1 MVAQFWLERFPVTE
15 EVAGSSPVH
24 PAKTQRYIITTTVTN
39 KEIAQLFR
47 DVAAS
52 YSIKNEAKFRF
63 QLLAYQN
70 AADAIEGLSTQ
81 VHDLYKEGKLDDIPG
96 IGKTLKERLEELL
109 ETGKVKHFEEVMRG
123 IPEPVF
129 LLMKVPSIGPKKA
142 YRLAT
147 EFKLNKNETAID
159 DLKKVGEKG
168 EIAKLEGFGEK
179 SQSDILRALE
189 EYKKGF
195 GKTTKMLLPY
205 AGEIASDMLDYLKR
219 DKNVKEALPL
229 GSLRRRKPLV
239 GDIDIAVVS
248 NDPAKTIEHFTK
260 YPRSSRIIER
270 GPSGSSLLTT
280 GGAQID
286 LLVLEPV
293 QWGSLLQHF
302 TGSKDHNVHLR
313 ELALKKGL
321 SLNEKGI
328 KNVKTEKVK
337 KFSKEE
343 DFYEELGMDWIPP
356 EMREDSGEIELA
368 LAHKLPKIIDVKDI
382 KGDFH
387 LHSSFPVEQSH
398 DQGQSSIE
406 EMTQMAKDLGYEYL
420 GFSEHN
426 PSQSKHTKAQIVSL
440 LKKRNDEIDR
450 VSKKL
455 KLPIFK
461 LMETDI
467 LPDGSL
473 ALPDEALDEL
483 DGSIVSIHSVFKMDK
498 DQMTKRIIKGLSHP
512 KAKILAHPTGRL
524 LNERNGYEVDFE
536 TLFKFCRENNKA
548 LEINAYPNRLDLE
561 GPVIRMAIEVGVKLT
576 IDTDSHEKSQMMLMP
591 YGVFQARRGWAK
603 KSDIINCQKPE
614 VVVEWFKS

>member
-1 MVAQFWLERFPVTE
+1 M
-15 EVAGSSPVH
+15 
-24 PAKTQRYIITTTVTN
+24 TN
-39 KEIAQLFR
+39 KEIAELFR
-47 DVAAS
+47 NVAAS
-52 YSIKNEAKFRF
+52 YSIKNDAKFRF

-81 VHDLYKEGKLDDIPG
+81 VSDFYKEGKLDQIPG
-96 IGKTLKERLEELL
+96 IGTTLKQRLEELL
-109 ETGKVKHFEEVMRG
+109 KTGKVVHFEEVMKG

-142 YRLAT
+142 YKLAT
-147 EFKLNKNETAID
+147 EFKLNKNETAIES
-159 DLKKVGEKG
+159 LKKVGEKG

-179 SQSDILRALE
+179 SEKDILRALE
-189 EYKKGF
+189 EYKKGY

-205 AGEIASDMLDYLKR
+205 AGEIAEDMINYLFQ
-219 DKNVKEALPL
+219 DKNVKEAMPL

-248 NDPAKTIEHFTK
+248 KDPANTIDHFTK
-260 YPRSSRIIER
+260 YPRAGRIIEK
-270 GPSGSSLLTT
+270 GPSGSSLLTS

-286 LLVLEPV
+286 LLVLEPD

-328 KNVKTEKVK
+328 KNVKTEKLE
-337 KFSKEE
+337 KFSNEE
-343 DFYEELGMDWIPP
+343 DFYKKIGMDWIPP

-368 LAHKLPKIIDVKDI
+368 LLHKLPKIIEVKDI

-406 EMTQMAKDLGYEYL
+406 EMVLFAKKIGYEYL

-426 PSQSKHTKAQIVSL
+426 PSQSKHTKSQIVSL
-440 LKKRNDEIDR
+440 IKKRNEEIDR
-450 VSKKL
+450 VSKKNNF
-455 KLPIFK
+455 PIFK

-473 ALPDEALDEL
+473 ALPDEALDQL

-498 DQMTKRIIKGLSHP
+498 DEMTKRVIKGLSHP

-524 LNERNGYEVDFE
+524 LNERSGYELDFE
-536 TLFKFCRENNKA
+536 TLFKFCKENNKA

-561 GPVIRMAIEVGVKLT
+561 GPLIKMAIEFEIKLT
-576 IDTDSHEKSQMMLMP
+576 IDTDSHQVSQMSLMP
-591 YGVFQARRGWAK
+591 YGVSQARRGWATK
-603 KSDIINCQKPE
+603 KDILNCANYE
-614 VVVEWFKS
+614 DVVEWFKS

>member
-1 MVAQFWLERFPVTE
+1 M
-15 EVAGSSPVH
+15 
-24 PAKTQRYIITTTVTN
+24 TN
-39 KEIAQLFR
+39 NEIAELFR

-81 VHDLYKEGKLDDIPG
+81 VQDLYREGKLDQIPG

-109 ETGKVKHFEEVMRG
+109 KTGKVAHFQEVMKG

-142 YRLAT
+142 YRLAS
-147 EFKLNKNETAID
+147 EFKLNKNETAIE
-159 DLKKVGEKG
+159 DLKKVGEAG

-179 SQSDILRALE
+179 SQTDILRALD

-205 AGEIASDMLDYLKR
+205 AGEIATDMIDYLKK
-219 DKNVKEALPL
+219 DSNVKEALPL

-248 NDPAKTIEHFTK
+248 KNPTKTIDHFTK
-260 YPRSSRIIER
+260 YPRASRIIEK

-286 LLVLEPV
+286 LLVLEPD

-328 KNVKTEKVK
+328 KNVKTEKLE
-337 KFSKEE
+337 KFSKED
-343 DFYEELGMDWIPP
+343 DFYKKLGMDFIPP
-356 EMREDSGEIELA
+356 EMREDTGEIEYA
-368 LAHKLPKIIDVKDI
+368 LQHKLPKIIEVKDV

-398 DQGQSSIE
+398 DQGKSSIE
-406 EMTQMAKDLGYEYL
+406 EMTLMAKNLGYEYL

-426 PSQSKHTKAQIVSL
+426 PSQSKHTKSQIVSL
-440 LKKRNDEIDR
+440 IKMRNDEIDR
-450 VSKKL
+450 ISRKL
-455 KLPIFK
+455 KFPIFK

-498 DQMTKRIIKGLSHP
+498 DAMTKRIIKGLSHP

-536 TLFKFCRENNKA
+536 TLFKFCREKNKA

-561 GPVIRMAIEVGVKLT
+561 GPVIRMAIEAGVKLT
-576 IDTDSHEKSQMMLMP
+576 IDTDSHEASQMVLMP
-591 YGVFQARRGWAK
+591 YGVSQARRGWATK
-603 KSDIINCQKPE
+603 KDIINCGNVKD
-614 VVVEWFKS
+614 VVEWFKL